1 MQKAFREDNIDTVTK
16 EVSAS
21 GGWLLLTSKG
31 NDVGTLIET
40 GKRFQRLFLKV
51 RERNITMHPMTQIL
65 EEPATNNSI
74 NQSIGIT
81 DIIQFILRVGYVKS
95 YPKPVS
101 LRRPVGSFVMV

>member
-1 MQKAFREDNIDTVTK
+1 
-16 EVSAS
+16 
-21 GGWLLLTSKG
+21 
-31 NDVGTLIET
+31 
-40 GKRFQRLFLKV
+40 
-51 RERNITMHPMTQIL
+51 MHPMTQIL
-65 EEPATNNSI
+65 EEPTTDNSI